1 MRVAILDDIH
11 DAWRSTAG
19 VKRLR
24 ERAEVVIF
32 TKPFG
37 SPATLRGFDALIA
50 NRERTKLTRELLSQL
65 PDVRVIAQTGN
76 HAAHLDFAAAAELKI
91 VIAQAS
97 GGYSI
102 GAAELSIG
110 LAQAVMRRIP
120 ECDAALKRGEWPTP
134 LTPVLHG
141 KTLGLV
147 GLGRVGR
154 HVAGLGVA
162 FGMRVL
168 AWSRHLTDE
177 AAAEAG
183 AERRELDDLLAAS
196 DVVSIHVSLAPT
208 SRDLIDARRLALM
221 KPTAY
226 LVNTARG
233 PIVTESALVA
243 ALERRQIAGAGLDVF
258 DQEPLPKGHPL
269 TKLDN
274 VVLAPHI
281 GWTTDQGYERFAAHA
296 ADALLAYLDGRD
308 FPIFKP
314 PH

>member
-1 MRVAILDDIH
+1 
-11 DAWRSTAG
+11 
-19 VKRLR
+19 
-24 ERAEVVIF
+24 
-32 TKPFG
+32 
-37 SPATLRGFDALIA
+37 
-50 NRERTKLTRELLSQL
+50 
-65 PDVRVIAQTGN
+65 DVRVIAQTGN
-76 HAAHLDFAAAAELKI
+76 HAAHLDFAAAAEFGI
-91 VIAQAS
+91 VIAHAG

-102 GAAELSIG
+102 GAAELTIG

-120 ECDAALKRGEWPTP
+120 QCDAALKRGEWPTP
-134 LTPVLHG
+134 LTPILHG

-147 GLGRVGR
+147 GLGRIGK
-154 HVAGLGVA
+154 HVAGLGLA

-168 AWSRHLTDE
+168 AWSRNLTAE

-183 AERRELDDLLAAS
+183 VERRELDDLLGAS
-196 DVVSIHVSLAPT
+196 DVVSIHVPLAAS

-233 PIVTESALVA
+233 PIVTEAALVA

-258 DQEPLPKGHPL
+258 DQEPLPKDHPL

-281 GWTTDQGYERFAAHA
+281 GWTTDDGYEKFAATA
-296 ADALLAYLDGRD
+296 ADALLAYLDGRE
-308 FPIFKP
+308 FPIFEP
-314 PH
+314 PLH

>member
-37 SPATLRGFDALIA
+37 APAALCGFDALIA
-50 NRERTKLTRELLSQL
+50 NRERTKFTRELLAQL
-65 PDVRVIAQTGN
+65 TDVRVIAQTGN
-76 HAAHLDFAAAAELKI
+76 HAAHLDFAAAADLKI

-102 GAAELSIG
+102 GAAELAIG

-154 HVAGLGVA
+154 HVAGLGLA

-168 AWSRHLTDE
+168 AWSPHLTD
-177 AAAEAG
+177 AAARAAG

-196 DVVSIHVSLAPT
+196 DVVSIHVSLAQS
-208 SRDLIDARRLALM
+208 SRGLIDARRLGLM
-221 KPTAY
+221 KPSAY

-243 ALERRQIAGAGLDVF
+243 ALERRKIAGAGLDVF
-258 DQEPLPKGHPL
+258 DREPLPPGHPL
-269 TKLDN
+269 TTLAN

-281 GWTTDQGYERFAAHA
+281 GWTTDDGYERFAASA
-296 ADALLAYLDGRD
+296 ADALLAYLDGRE

-314 PH
+314 H

>member
-37 SPATLRGFDALIA
+37 SPEALRGFDALIA
-50 NRERTKLTRELLSQL
+50 NRERTKFTRELLAHL
-65 PDVRVIAQTGN
+65 TDVRVIAQTGN
-76 HAAHLDFAAAAELKI
+76 HAAHLDFAAAADLNI

-102 GAAELSIG
+102 GAAELAIG

-154 HVAGLGVA
+154 HVAGLGLA

-168 AWSRHLTDE
+168 AWSPHLTD
-177 AAAEAG
+177 AAARAAG

-196 DVVSIHVSLAPT
+196 DVVSIHVSLAQS
-208 SRDLIDARRLALM
+208 SRGLIDARRLALM
-221 KPTAY
+221 KPSAY

-243 ALERRQIAGAGLDVF
+243 ALERHKIAGAGLDVF
-258 DQEPLPKGHPL
+258 DREPLPPDHPL
-269 TKLDN
+269 TKLAN

-281 GWTTDQGYERFAAHA
+281 GWTTDDGYERFAASA
-296 ADALLAYLDGRD
+296 ADALLAYLDGRE

-314 PH
+314 H

>member
-19 VKRLR
+19 VKHLR

-37 SPATLRGFDALIA
+37 SPSTLRGFDALIA
-50 NRERTKLTRELLSQL
+50 NRERTKLTRELLAQL

-76 HAAHLDFAAAAELKI
+76 HAAHLDFKAAADLGI
-91 VIAQAS
+91 VIAHAS

-102 GAAELSIG
+102 GAAELTIG
-110 LAQAVMRRIP
+110 LAMAVMRRIP
-120 ECDAALKRGEWPTP
+120 ACDAALKRGEWPTP

-147 GLGRVGR
+147 GLGRIGR
-154 HVAGLGVA
+154 HVAGLGLA

-168 AWSRHLTDE
+168 AWSRSLTDE
-177 AAAEAG
+177 AAVEAG
-183 AERRELDDLLAAS
+183 AERRELDDLVAAS
-196 DVVSIHVSLAPT
+196 DVVSIHVPLAQS

-221 KPTAY
+221 KPSAY

-243 ALERRQIAGAGLDVF
+243 ALEKRQIAGAGLDVF
-258 DQEPLPKGHPL
+258 DQEPLPKDHPL

-281 GWTTDQGYERFAAHA
+281 GWTTDHGYERFAATA
-296 ADALLAYLDGRD
+296 ADALLAYLDGRE

-314 PH
+314 H

>member
-11 DAWRSTAG
+11 DAWRGTAG

-37 SPATLRGFDALIA
+37 SPAALRGFDALIA
-50 NRERTKLTRELLSQL
+50 NRERTKFTRELLAQL
-65 PDVRVIAQTGN
+65 TDVRVIAQTGN
-76 HAAHLDFAAAAELKI
+76 HAAHLDFAAAADLG
-91 VIAQAS
+91 IAIAHAG

-102 GAAELSIG
+102 GAAELTIG

-120 ECDAALKRGEWPTP
+120 QCDAALKRGEWPTP
-134 LTPVLHG
+134 LTPILHG

-147 GLGRVGR
+147 GLGRIAA
-154 HVAGLGVA
+154 HVAGLGNA

-168 AWSRHLTDE
+168 AWSRNLT
-177 AAAEAG
+177 AAAAAAAG
-183 AERRELDDLLAAS
+183 AQRRELDDLLAAS
-196 DVVSIHVSLAPT
+196 DVVSIHVPLAPS
-208 SRDLIDARRLALM
+208 SRNLIDARRLALM
-221 KPTAY
+221 KPSAY

-233 PIVTESALVA
+233 PIVTEAALVA

-258 DQEPLPKGHPL
+258 DQEPLPKNHPL

-281 GWTTDQGYERFAAHA
+281 GWPTDDGYEKFAATA
-296 ADALLAYLDGRD
+296 ADALLAYLDGRE
-308 FPIFKP
+308 FAIFKP
-314 PH
+314 H

>member
-50 NRERTKLTRELLSQL
+50 NRERTKLSRELLKQL

-76 HAAHLDFAAAAELKI
+76 HAAHLDFAAAAEFGI
-91 VIAQAS
+91 VIAHAG

-102 GAAELSIG
+102 GAAELTIG

-120 ECDAALKRGEWPTP
+120 QCDAALKRGEWPTP
-134 LTPVLHG
+134 LTPILHG

-147 GLGRVGR
+147 GLGRIGK
-154 HVAGLGVA
+154 HVAGLGLG

-168 AWSRHLTDE
+168 AWSRNLTAE

-183 AERRELDDLLAAS
+183 ADRRELDDLLGAS
-196 DVVSIHVSLAPT
+196 DVVSIHVPLAAS

-233 PIVTESALVA
+233 PIVTEAALVA
-243 ALERRQIAGAGLDVF
+243 ALERRQIGGAGLDVF
-258 DQEPLPKGHPL
+258 DQEPLPKDHPL

-281 GWTTDQGYERFAAHA
+281 GWPTDDGYEKFAATA
-296 ADALLAYLDGRD
+296 ADALLAYLDGRE
-308 FPIFKP
+308 FPIFE

>member
-11 DAWRSTAG
+11 DAWRGTAG

-37 SPATLRGFDALIA
+37 SPSVLRGFDALIA
-50 NRERTKLTRELLSQL
+50 NRERTKFTRELLAQL

-76 HAAHLDFAAAAELKI
+76 HAAHLDFAAAADLGI
-91 VIAQAS
+91 VIAHAS

-102 GAAELSIG
+102 GAAELTIG

-120 ECDAALKRGEWPTP
+120 QCDAALKRGEWPTP

-147 GLGRVGR
+147 GLGRIAR
-154 HVAGLGVA
+154 HVAGLGLA

-177 AAAEAG
+177 AAKTAG
-183 AERRELDDLLAAS
+183 VERRELDDLLATS
-196 DVVSIHVSLAPT
+196 DVVSIHVPLAQS

-221 KPTAY
+221 KPSAY

-243 ALERRQIAGAGLDVF
+243 ALEQRRIAGAGLDVF
-258 DQEPLPKGHPL
+258 DQEPLPKDHPL

-274 VVLAPHI
+274 VVLVPHI
-281 GWTTDQGYERFAAHA
+281 GWPTDHGYERFAASA
-296 ADALLAYLDGRD
+296 ADALLAYLDGRE

-314 PH
+314 H

>member
-50 NRERTKLTRELLSQL
+50 NRERTKFTRELLAQL
-65 PDVRVIAQTGN
+65 TDVRVIAQTGN
-76 HAAHLDFAAAAELKI
+76 HAAHLDFAAAADLGI

-102 GAAELSIG
+102 GAAELTIG

-134 LTPVLHG
+134 LTPVLYG

-154 HVAGLGVA
+154 HVAGLGKA

-177 AAAEAG
+177 AATAAG

-196 DVVSIHVSLAPT
+196 DVVSIHVSLAQS
-208 SRDLIDARRLALM
+208 SRGLIDARRLALM

-243 ALERRQIAGAGLDVF
+243 ALEQRRIAGAGLDVF
-258 DQEPLPKGHPL
+258 DQEPLPPGHPL

-281 GWTTDQGYERFAAHA
+281 GWTTDDGYERFAAHA
-296 ADALLAYLDGRD
+296 ADALLAYLDGRE

-314 PH
+314 H

>member
-37 SPATLRGFDALIA
+37 APAALRGFDALIA
-50 NRERTKLTRELLSQL
+50 NRERTKFTRELLAQL
-65 PDVRVIAQTGN
+65 TDVRVIAQTGN
-76 HAAHLDFAAAAELKI
+76 HAAHLDFAAAADLKI

-102 GAAELSIG
+102 GAAELAIG

-154 HVAGLGVA
+154 HVAGLGLA

-168 AWSRHLTDE
+168 AWSPHLTD
-177 AAAEAG
+177 AAARAAG

-196 DVVSIHVSLAPT
+196 DVVSIHVSLAQS
-208 SRDLIDARRLALM
+208 SRGLIDARRLGLM
-221 KPTAY
+221 KPSAY

-243 ALERRQIAGAGLDVF
+243 ALERRKIAGAGLDVF
-258 DQEPLPKGHPL
+258 DREPLPPGHPL
-269 TKLDN
+269 TTLAN

-281 GWTTDQGYERFAAHA
+281 GWTTDDGYERFAASA
-296 ADALLAYLDGRD
+296 ADALLAYLDGRE

-314 PH
+314 H

>member
-1 MRVAILDDIH
+1 MRIAILDDIH
-11 DAWRSTAG
+11 DAWRGTEG

-37 SPATLRGFDALIA
+37 SPAALRGFDALIA

-65 PDVRVIAQTGN
+65 PDLRVIAQTGN
-76 HAAHLDFAAAAELKI
+76 HAAHLDFRAAADLGI

-102 GAAELSIG
+102 GAAELTIA

-120 ECDAALKRGEWPTP
+120 ECDAALKRGEWPAP
-134 LTPVLHG
+134 LTPVLSG

-147 GLGRVGR
+147 GLGRLGK
-154 HVAGLGVA
+154 HVAGLGRA
-162 FGMRVL
+162 YGMRVI
-168 AWSRHLTDE
+168 AWSRTLID
-177 AAAEAG
+177 AAAAQVG
-183 AERRELDDLLAAS
+183 AERRELDDLLATS
-196 DVVSIHVSLAPT
+196 DVVSIHVSLAQS
-208 SRDLIDARRLALM
+208 SRNLIDARRLALM

-226 LVNTARG
+226 LINTARG
-233 PIVTESALVA
+233 PIVNERALIE
-243 ALERRQIAGAGLDVF
+243 ALEKRRIAGAGLDVF
-258 DQEPLPKGHPL
+258 DDEPLPKGHPL

-274 VVLAPHI
+274 VVLTPHI
-281 GWTTDQGYERFAAHA
+281 GWTTDHGYERFAATA
-296 ADALLAYLDGRD
+296 ADALIAYLDGRE

-314 PH
+314 H

>member
-50 NRERTKLTRELLSQL
+50 NRERTKLSRELLKQL

-76 HAAHLDFAAAAELKI
+76 HAAHLDFAAAAEFGI
-91 VIAQAS
+91 VIAHAG

-102 GAAELSIG
+102 GAAELTIG

-120 ECDAALKRGEWPTP
+120 QCDAALKRGEWPTP
-134 LTPVLHG
+134 LTPILHG

-147 GLGRVGR
+147 GLGRIGK
-154 HVAGLGVA
+154 HVAGLGLA

-168 AWSRHLTDE
+168 AWSRNLTAE

-183 AERRELDDLLAAS
+183 VERRELDDLLGAS
-196 DVVSIHVSLAPT
+196 DVVSIHVPLAAS

-233 PIVTESALVA
+233 PIVTEAALVA

-258 DQEPLPKGHPL
+258 DQEPLPKDHPL

-274 VVLAPHI
+274 VVLVPHI
-281 GWTTDQGYERFAAHA
+281 GWPTDDGYEKFAATA
-296 ADALLAYLDGRD
+296 ADALLAYLDGRE

-314 PH
+314 H